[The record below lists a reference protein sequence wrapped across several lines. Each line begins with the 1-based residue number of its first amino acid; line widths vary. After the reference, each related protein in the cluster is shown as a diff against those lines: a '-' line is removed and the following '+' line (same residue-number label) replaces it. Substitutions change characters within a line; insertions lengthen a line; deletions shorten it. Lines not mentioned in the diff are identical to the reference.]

1 MRKRKNKKLLVAR
14 NMPPSYHTI
23 PGQKFDIKKSECVRW
38 LLKRQLILNYL
49 WDQIIQS
56 GHIIYNPQTGKWQ
69 GVDYVE
75 D

>member
-38 LLKRQLILNYL
+38 LLKRQSILNYL

-56 GHIIYNPQTGKWQ
+56 GHIIYNSQTGKWQ
-69 GVDYVE
+69 GVDYEE